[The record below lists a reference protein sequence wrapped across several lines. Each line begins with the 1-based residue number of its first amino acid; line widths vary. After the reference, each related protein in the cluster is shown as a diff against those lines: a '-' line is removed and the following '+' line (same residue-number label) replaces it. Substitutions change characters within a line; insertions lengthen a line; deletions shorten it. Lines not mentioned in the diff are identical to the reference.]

1 MNAVVLAARQVS
13 ELVDYPLVNSERLA
27 SLRSV
32 LIGGSSLST
41 RTLVKMEQ
49 LAKSALLYFVYGTT
63 ESGGVTASFSTK
75 KFGNTVGKLI
85 PGTRVRIVS
94 DEGVNLGPKDIGEIY
109 IHNGHQQWLGYYGN
123 PLQTQKTF
131 DSESWFHTGDLGYF
145 DEDNNLY
152 IVDRKK
158 DIFKCKG
165 FHYWPSQIE
174 DVIAEM
180 PDVQEVCVVG
190 IYDERIGDAP
200 AAMVVPRK
208 GALIDEDHIKQHV
221 ANVLVADYL
230 QLHGGVYFADALP
243 QNNND
248 KIIRREVKEAII
260 KAKQSVK

>member
-1 MNAVVLAARQVS
+1 MAIGCTRIITNRQHSTKDLVEMIEKYKIKAVVLAARQVS
-13 ELVDYPLVNSERLA
+13 DLVDYPLVNSERLP
-27 SLRSV
+27 SLHSV
-32 LIGGSSLST
+32 LIGGSSLSN

-63 ESGGVTASFSTK
+63 ESGAVTASFSTK
-75 KFGNTVGKLI
+75 QFGNTVGKLI

-109 IHNGHQQWLGYYGN
+109 IHNGHHQWLGYYGN

-131 DSESWFHTGDLGYF
+131 DSESWFHSGDLGYF
-145 DEDNNLY
+145 DENNNLY

-180 PDVQEVCVVG
+180 FRMCVLSVS
-190 IYDERIGDAP
+190 
-200 AAMVVPRK
+200 MM
-208 GALIDEDHIKQHV
+208 
-221 ANVLVADYL
+221 NVLAM
-230 QLHGGVYFADALP
+230 LP
-243 QNNND
+243 QPW
-248 KIIRREVKEAII
+248 
-260 KAKQSVK
+260 